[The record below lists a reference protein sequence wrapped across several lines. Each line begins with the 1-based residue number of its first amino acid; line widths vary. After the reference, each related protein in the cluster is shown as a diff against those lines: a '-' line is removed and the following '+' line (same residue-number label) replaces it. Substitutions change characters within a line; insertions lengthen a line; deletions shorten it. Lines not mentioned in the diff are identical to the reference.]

1 MSSANTVRQIL
12 PPGAEDLSLFAL
24 TALLLWR
31 YATLFFPL
39 LLGALSMVML
49 TYGGMTRAATECR
62 T

>member
-31 YATLFFPL
+31 YATLFFSAAARRFEHGHADL
-39 LLGALSMVML
+39 RRQHA
-49 TYGGMTRAATECR
+49 GGD
-62 T
+62 